1 MAISIQIQ
9 IPIILNSIIILI
21 IVILLEITDHACSF
35 SHKLHGGCINM
46 SSFWVLLF
54 ACACIKHNR
63 QREERKKGERER
75 EIIIKKIIVGIIK
88 NKSNF

>member
-1 MAISIQIQ
+1 MAIQIQ
-9 IPIILNSIIILI
+9 IILNSIIILI
-21 IVILLEITDHACSF
+21 IVISLEITDHACSF

-63 QREERKKGERER
+63 QREERKKGRER

>member
-9 IPIILNSIIILI
+9 IILNSIIILI
-21 IVILLEITDHACSF
+21 IVILLEITDHECSF

-63 QREERKKGERER
+63 QREERKKGERDH
-75 EIIIKKIIVGIIK
+75 
-88 NKSNF
+88 N

>member
-1 MAISIQIQ
+1 MAIQIQ
-9 IPIILNSIIILI
+9 IILNSIIILI
-21 IVILLEITDHACSF
+21 IVISLEITDHACSF
-35 SHKLHGGCINM
+35 SHKLHGGWINM

-63 QREERKKGERER
+63 QREERKKGRER

>member
-1 MAISIQIQ
+1 MAIQIQ
-9 IPIILNSIIILI
+9 IILNSIIILI
-21 IVILLEITDHACSF
+21 IVISLEITDHACSF

-54 ACACIKHNR
+54 SCACIKHNR
-63 QREERKKGERER
+63 QREERKKGRERER

-88 NKSNF
+88 K

>member
-21 IVILLEITDHACSF
+21 IVISLEITDHACSF

-63 QREERKKGERER
+63 QREERKKGRER

>member
-1 MAISIQIQ
+1 MAIQIQ
-9 IPIILNSIIILI
+9 IILNSIIILI

-63 QREERKKGERER
+63 QREERKKGRERER

>member
-21 IVILLEITDHACSF
+21 IVISLEITDHACSF

-63 QREERKKGERER
+63 QREERKKGRERER

-88 NKSNF
+88 K